1 VTRPLTPGRPG
12 DRAASR
18 RHTRRL
24 TALAVVALLATTTA
38 CTSVDAAGGTVPA
51 RPSPTTT
58 VTATPSAPTTPTGT
72 TKPTAKPTPRPTTT
86 DATEASSGTK
96 PGATTA
102 LAVLATLPVKGRAA
116 MTGYTREQ
124 FGPAWKDVDHNGCD
138 TRNDILARDLDSTT
152 FKAGTH
158 DCIVL
163 TGTLPDP
170 YSGRSIAFT
179 RGQTTSSAVQ
189 IDHVVPLGDAWRT
202 GAQQLSPATRELL
215 ANDPLNLLAVDG
227 PLNGQKS
234 DGDAATWLPPTKT
247 VRCSYVARQAAVK
260 HRYHLWVTSAEKA
273 AITRILDTCP
283 TQRVPVGGL
292 AGVKVVT
299 QKGPSG
305 TASTTPSSGS
315 SKPATKHPA
324 VAAPISAYDCPS
336 WAPIKGNASSHIY
349 HLPTGAYYDVTKPE
363 ACFATEAAAQA
374 DGYRASKR

>member
-1 VTRPLTPGRPG
+1 MSDTVRVIHPRTPGQPDVRPS
-12 DRAASR
+12 SR
-18 RHTRRL
+18 RRWHL
-24 TALAVVALLATTTA
+24 PHALAGLAVVALVATATA
-38 CTSVDAAGGTVPA
+38 CTSVDAAGGTGA
-51 RPSPTTT
+51 H
-58 VTATPSAPTTPTGT
+58 TATPTSAGASTRPAA
-72 TKPTAKPTPRPTTT
+72 KPTATRGS
-86 DATEASSGTK
+86 EASSGTK

-138 TRNDILARDLDSTT
+138 TRNDILARDLDSPT

-170 YSGRSIAFT
+170 YSGRSIAFV

-234 DGDAATWLPPTKT
+234 DGDAATWLPPSKS
-247 VRCSYVARQAAVK
+247 VRCSYVARQVAVK
-260 HRYHLWVTSAEKA
+260 HRYHLWVTTAEKA

-283 TQRVPVGGL
+283 SQRVPVGGL
-292 AGVKVVT
+292 TGTTVVT

-305 TASTTPSSGS
+305 AASTAPSSAS

-324 VAAPISAYDCPS
+324 VTAPISAHDCPS
-336 WAPIKGNASSHIY
+336 WAPIKGNASSHVY
-349 HLPTGAYYDVTKPE
+349 HLPTGASYDATEPE

-374 DGYRASKR
+374 DGYRAAKR